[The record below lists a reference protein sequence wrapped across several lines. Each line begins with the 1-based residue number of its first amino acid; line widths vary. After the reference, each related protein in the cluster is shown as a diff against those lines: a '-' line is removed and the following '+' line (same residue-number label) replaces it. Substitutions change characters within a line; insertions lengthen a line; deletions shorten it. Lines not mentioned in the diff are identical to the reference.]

1 MKKLINQPEFKEW
14 IERSLARRENILAVS
29 NQGTILHYQND
40 GLDLIVK
47 TAMGRGLARK
57 ARERTLIREH
67 QAYLR
72 MGGLA
77 GVPQCYG
84 MIDGHYLVIEF
95 IRGVP
100 YRQAAWVNRD
110 RWFEEFLAV
119 LRSIHERGVSH
130 GDLKS
135 KSNIMVTADEKPCVI
150 DFGTA
155 FVKKPG
161 FHPVNNWLFEHGKR
175 MDINA
180 WVKHKYH
187 GRYENIAG
195 EDLELLDYSVIEY
208 FARKF
213 NRRPTNVIP
222 RKK

>member
-1 MKKLINQPEFKEW
+1 M
-14 IERSLARRENILAVS
+14 
-29 NQGTILHYQND
+29 D
-40 GLDLIVK
+40 
-47 TAMGRGLARK
+47 
-57 ARERTLIREH
+57 
-67 QAYLR
+67 
-72 MGGLA
+72 GLA

-84 MIDGHYLVIEF
+84 MIDGRYLVIEF

-100 YRQAAWVNRD
+100 YRQATWVSRD
-110 RWFEEFLAV
+110 CWFEEFLAV

-187 GRYENIAG
+187 GRYENISG
-195 EDLELLDYSVIEY
+195 EDLDLLDYSVIEY

-213 NRRPTNVIP
+213 NRRPTHVIP

>member
-29 NQGTILHYQND
+29 NQGTILHYQHD

-72 MGGLA
+72 MDGLA

-84 MIDGHYLVIEF
+84 MIDGRYLVIEF
-95 IRGVP
+95 ISGVP
-100 YRQAAWVNRD
+100 YRQANWVNRD

-161 FHPVNNWLFEHGKR
+161 FSSSE
-175 MDINA
+175 
-180 WVKHKYH
+180 
-187 GRYENIAG
+187 
-195 EDLELLDYSVIEY
+195 
-208 FARKF
+208 
-213 NRRPTNVIP
+213 
-222 RKK
+222 